1 MSNSAKRNAANDAI
15 LSQIR
20 KTTSKGKKALSDPE
34 KKAFF
39 QMIAFKSKPESFE
52 IDQLVPEGSF
62 IKRLCRHFSDTDI
75 SYALP
80 IFHLIS
86 LAASFLTQGGARLHI
101 PGVGDTRPTLWLI
114 GLAPSGSSKTL
125 AISEVEKI
133 LKHGSTPLVR
143 RLSNGNTDAAWIE
156 ELHDNNGAFWFQDEV
171 GKEFAKYRKPGP
183 YSRIKDWILN
193 AYSHDTIANRLKGE
207 TCKMEVED
215 PHFTFHGLTVDET
228 WRSDIDITSMLDGFA
243 QRFCYYFAPPRED
256 TDMFDHLL
264 YFIGDKVDDRR
275 KKLAEIWDALCSQ
288 KSACAEYTLGKDV
301 IPYLDQWWL
310 GLRQSWGYS
319 SLPRS
324 FVRRIGFAVFRYL
337 VVIQF
342 LLGKS
347 RHPINIETAEIATG
361 FAEFHLHSTLA
372 LVQMY
377 DASATSKVQ
386 IIGSKVQAL
395 NDNGKPVTA
404 RNVTRSLS
412 SAQRRKFSDGE
423 VAEIVSLLEQVEP
436 MPGLF
441 ERDDD
446 LKTKTSS
453 LVKERDRIERRLKRN
468 ERKKN
473 EGRLRDLLKKYRAD

>member
-1 MSNSAKRNAANDAI
+1 MPNSAKRNAANDAI
-15 LSQIR
+15 LSKIR
-20 KTTSKGKKALSDPE
+20 KTTSKGKKPLSNPE
-34 KKAFF
+34 KKALV
-39 QMIAFKSKPESFE
+39 QMLAFKSKPEPFE

-62 IKRLCRHFSDTDI
+62 LKRLCRHFSDTDI
-75 SYALP
+75 SHALP

-86 LAASFLTQGGARLHI
+86 LAASFLTQGSARLDI
-101 PGVGDTRPTLWLI
+101 PGVGDIRPTLWLI
-114 GLAPSGSSKTL
+114 GLAPSGSAKTL

-133 LKHGSTPLVR
+133 MKQGSTPLVR
-143 RLSNGNTDAAWIE
+143 RFPNGCTDAEWIN
-156 ELHDNNGAFWFQDEV
+156 ELHVNNGAFWFQDEV
-171 GKEFAKYRKPGP
+171 GKEFAKYRRPGP
-183 YSRIKDWILN
+183 YTRIKDWMLD
-193 AYSHDTIANRLKGE
+193 AYSHQKIANRLKSE

-264 YFIGDKVDDRR
+264 YFSGDKVDDQR
-275 KKLAEIWDALCSQ
+275 KELAEIWDALCSQ

-301 IPYLDQWWL
+301 MPYLEQWWL
-310 GLRQSWGYS
+310 GLRQSWGYG
-319 SLPRS
+319 SLPKS

-342 LLGKS
+342 LLGRS
-347 RHPINIETAEIATG
+347 RYPIDKETAEIVTG

-386 IIGSKVQAL
+386 IISSKVKAL
-395 NDNGKPVTA
+395 NDNGQPVTT
-404 RNVTRSLS
+404 RNVTRNLS
-412 SAQRRKFSDGE
+412 PAQRKKFSVGE
-423 VAEIVSLLEQVEP
+423 VAEIVSLLNQVEP

-441 ERDDD
+441 DSDDE

-453 LVKERDRIERRLKRN
+453 LVKERDRIEQTWKQKERKRN
-468 ERKKN
+468 ER
-473 EGRLRDLLKKYRAD
+473 RLRILRK